1 MTTTGSMLQALAV
14 ALLAGA
20 AIAGQV
26 TTNHAVGRVIGV
38 VKAGLL
44 VNAASGM
51 LAAVVIGGW
60 VAARG
65 ATGWTLSGPVL
76 SGSLLSGALGVGI
89 VIGIVFAVGRVG
101 VAAALATVFL
111 GQMALGVA
119 MDALGWSG
127 MHAAPVDLRR
137 IAGLLLTC
145 GGIALLLPRG

>member
-1 MTTTGSMLQALAV
+1 MTMPGSMMFALVV
-14 ALLAGA
+14 ALLSGA

-44 VNAASGM
+44 VNAASGL
-51 LAAVVIGGW
+51 LAAVVISGVMAVRGNAGW
-60 VAARG
+60 A
-65 ATGWTLSGPVL
+65 LSGPVV
-76 SGSLLSGALGVGI
+76 SGALLSGGLGVVI
-89 VIGIVFAVGRVG
+89 VVGIVFAVGRAG
-101 VAAALATVFL
+101 VAAALAAVFL

-137 IAGLLLTC
+137 IAGLILTC